1 MQNLIYLLLRRMRLP
16 IIVLTV
22 TYAISVLG
30 LVLTPGID
38 GQGNP
43 WHMDFFHA
51 FYFVSFMG
59 STIGFGE
66 IPYPFTDAQRLWVTL
81 SIYAAVVAWLYTIG
95 VMLSIVQ
102 DSGFQRILQN
112 NRFVRSV
119 GRIVDPFY
127 VICGYGDTGS
137 LLVRE
142 LAEHGIASVVIDND
156 QERIDALN
164 IDILRIYTPGVCADA
179 SDSDVLQNAGLG
191 HHHCRGVVTLIKDEQ
206 ISLKIAITCKLLQP
220 ALPVISRAETDDG
233 AANLASV
240 DTDYI
245 VNPYKAFAERFAMMF
260 HSPSMYLVHEWVTSI
275 HDQPL
280 IDYQVPPRGMWLICG
295 FGRFGRALRR
305 YLNFEGVESRI
316 IDNNP
321 ELTNPPQGSVVGRAT
336 EAGALQEAEIQKAA
350 GIIAATNS
358 DPDNLS
364 IIITA
369 RQLNPNLFVVCR
381 QNERK
386 NNSIFSAAK
395 LDGVMQPST
404 ILARHILALIMT
416 PGLSDFLSY
425 ARKHDDNWANVLVSR
440 IGGVLSDSPPE
451 IWSLIISHAEAP
463 AIADLLEEGEEPTVG
478 ELCTN
483 PHDRSRPLGCVPLLL
498 QRSGATTLLPEN
510 ARTLHVGDCLL
521 FCGTDDAMD
530 DMLWTA
536 SNFNVLSYVRT
547 GRDRSSGLLWR
558 WLAKQP

>member
-59 STIGFGE
+59 STIGLGE

-119 GRIVDPFY
+119 RRIVDPFY

-142 LAEHGIASVVIDND
+142 LAEHGIASVVIDID

-179 SDSDVLQNAGLG
+179 SDSDVLQDAGLG
-191 HHHCRGVVTLIKDEQ
+191 YRHCRGVVTLIKDEQ

-220 ALPVISRAETDDG
+220 TLPVISRAETDDG

-240 DTDYI
+240 DTDHI

-260 HSPSMYLVHEWVTSI
+260 HSPGMYLVHEWVTSI
-275 HDQPL
+275 HDEPL

-305 YLNFEGVESRI
+305 HLN
-316 IDNNP
+316 
-321 ELTNPPQGSVVGRAT
+321 L
-336 EAGALQEAEIQKAA
+336 
-350 GIIAATNS
+350 
-358 DPDNLS
+358 DPLAVAPHMWRRHAPS
-364 IIITA
+364 GGTMRR
-369 RQLNPNLFVVCR
+369 RQQCPR
-381 QNERK
+381 
-386 NNSIFSAAK
+386 
-395 LDGVMQPST
+395 
-404 ILARHILALIMT
+404 
-416 PGLSDFLSY
+416 
-425 ARKHDDNWANVLVSR
+425 
-440 IGGVLSDSPPE
+440 
-451 IWSLIISHAEAP
+451 
-463 AIADLLEEGEEPTVG
+463 
-478 ELCTN
+478 
-483 PHDRSRPLGCVPLLL
+483 
-498 QRSGATTLLPEN
+498 
-510 ARTLHVGDCLL
+510 
-521 FCGTDDAMD
+521 
-530 DMLWTA
+530 
-536 SNFNVLSYVRT
+536 
-547 GRDRSSGLLWR
+547 
-558 WLAKQP
+558 

>member
-1 MQNLIYLLLRRMRLP
+1 
-16 IIVLTV
+16 
-22 TYAISVLG
+22 
-30 LVLTPGID
+30 
-38 GQGNP
+38 
-43 WHMDFFHA
+43 
-51 FYFVSFMG
+51 
-59 STIGFGE
+59 
-66 IPYPFTDAQRLWVTL
+66 VTL

-112 NRFVRSV
+112 NRFTRSV
-119 GRIVDPFY
+119 RRIVDPFY
-127 VICGYGDTGS
+127 LICGYGDTGS

-142 LAEHGIASVVIDND
+142 LAEHGIASVVIDID

-164 IDILRIYTPGVCADA
+164 IDDLRIYTPGVCADA
-179 SDSDVLQNAGLG
+179 GDSDVLEDAGLE
-191 HHHCRGVVTLIKDEQ
+191 HRHCRGVVTLIKDEQ
-206 ISLKIAITCKLLQP
+206 ISLKIAITCKLIRP
-220 ALPVISRAETDDG
+220 ALPVICRAETDDG
-233 AANLASV
+233 EANLASV

-260 HSPSMYLVHEWVTSI
+260 HSPSMYLIHEWVTSI
-275 HDQPL
+275 HDEPL
-280 IDYQVPPRGMWLICG
+280 IDYQVPPQGMWLICG

-305 YLNFEGVESRI
+305 QLNFEGVESRI

-321 ELTNPPQGSVVGRAT
+321 ELTHPPAGSVLGRAT
-336 EAGALQEAEIQKAA
+336 EAGALQEAEIHKAV
-350 GIIAATNS
+350 GIIAATNN

-369 RQLNPNLFVVCR
+369 RQLNPKLFVVCR

-386 NNSIFSAAK
+386 NKPIFSAAR
-395 LDGVMQPST
+395 LDGLMQPST

-416 PGLSDFLSY
+416 PGLSDFLSH

-451 IWSLIISHAEAP
+451 IWSLIVSQAEAP
-463 AIADLLEEGEEPTVG
+463 AIADLLDEGEQPTVG

-498 QRSGATTLLPEN
+498 QRGGATTLLPEN
-510 ARTLHVGDCLL
+510 ARTLHLGDCLL
-521 FCGTDDAMD
+521 FCGTEDAMD

-558 WLAKQP
+558 WLARQS